1 MDGTLGMDK
10 WIHKVGRRRAGG
22 RGERLLTYFNHH
34 SCAAVESPAV
44 HALRPWAHA
53 WPISLRSK
61 RARFS
66 KTYGL
71 NNASALFPQG
81 WTGWVA
87 EKKREQGKCAFHLFC
102 ICLLW
107 PYTSPCVCVCVC
119 VCEPAGSL
127 WVCLFGTSVS
137 TGQLASAQC
146 QSLWLDSER
155 GSL

>member
-1 MDGTLGMDK
+1 MDWTLGMDK

-87 EKKREQGKCAFHLFC
+87 EKKKKKRERSKCAFHLFS
-102 ICLLW
+102 ICLLRL
-107 PYTSPCVCVCVC
+107 YTSPCVCVCVC
-119 VCEPAGSL
+119 ACWVFMSVFVWNQCFHGPTSL
-127 WVCLFGTSVS
+127 CTVSV
-137 TGQLASAQC
+137 TVIGQ
-146 QSLWLDSER
+146 WTR
-155 GSL
+155 

>member
-1 MDGTLGMDK
+1 MDWTLGMDK

-87 EKKREQGKCAFHLFC
+87 EKKKKESEANVRSIYFLFVYYDC
-102 ICLLW
+102 IRAR
-107 PYTSPCVCVCVC
+107 VCVCVC
-119 VCEPAGSL
+119 VPVGSL